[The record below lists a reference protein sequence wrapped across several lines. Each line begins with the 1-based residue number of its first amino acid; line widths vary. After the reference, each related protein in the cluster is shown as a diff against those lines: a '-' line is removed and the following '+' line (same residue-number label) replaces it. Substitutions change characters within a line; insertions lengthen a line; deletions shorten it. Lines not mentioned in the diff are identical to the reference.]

1 MQTILNK
8 LNDKSFRLGGKVHKV
23 MLTKI
28 VNERAVIK
36 TNLQSFVKLPSE
48 LDAFFDSIE
57 IVDKTPVRYKNDNLP
72 SKEVV
77 QKATPMQEEIIE
89 NNARSRRVTDRL
101 EDIFNEI
108 SSQNRISEETYK
120 KCRAMVDASNA
131 IVNMQ
136 MVNYKFLA
144 LK

>member
-8 LNDKSFRLGGKVHKV
+8 LDGQSFLLNGKVHKV
-23 MLTKI
+23 MSVKI
-28 VNERAVIK
+28 VNSRAVIK

-48 LDAFFDSIE
+48 LDVFFDSIVFIE
-57 IVDKTPVRYKNDNLP
+57 KAICHSKNDKLP

-77 QKATPMQEEIIE
+77 RKATPMQEEIIE

-108 SSQNRISEETYK
+108 SSQNKISEETYK
-120 KCRAMVDASNA
+120 KAKAMVDASNA